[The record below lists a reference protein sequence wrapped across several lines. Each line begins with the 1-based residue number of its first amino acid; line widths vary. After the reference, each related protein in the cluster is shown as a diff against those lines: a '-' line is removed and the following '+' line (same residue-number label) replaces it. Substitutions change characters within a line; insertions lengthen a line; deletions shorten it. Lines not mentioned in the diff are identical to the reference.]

1 MHFRLKAFGL
11 HLVGSASAL
20 ILVFGA
26 LWLGWYRWPGW
37 YLSSVLHVVGIVVMV
52 DLVVGP
58 TLTLIV
64 SNPGK
69 PRRVLARDI
78 AMIVTVQLAALAY
91 GTVTLWGGR
100 PLYYAFSVN
109 SLECVQASDIDKSE
123 IALALRQNP
132 SLAPHWY
139 SLPRWIWAPLP
150 EDPDEATHIVN
161 DATFGSGKDVV
172 DMPRYF
178 KPWDQGLPKLR
189 EKLMRLDD
197 IKELNKKERER
208 LHVRLSADGLAPE
221 GRNLLI
227 MWGGSRRVVA
237 VFDPATL
244 QIKALLRPDLA

>member
-1 MHFRLKAFGL
+1 MQFRLKAFGL
-11 HLVGSASAL
+11 HLLGSVSAL
-20 ILVFGA
+20 LLVLGT

-37 YLSSVLHVVGIVVMV
+37 YLSSVLHVVGIVVLV

-58 TLTLIV
+58 SLTLIV

-69 PRRVLARDI
+69 PGRTLARDI
-78 AMIVTVQLAALAY
+78 AMIVTVQLAALVY
-91 GTVTLWGGR
+91 GTVTLWSGR

-109 SLECVQASDIDKSE
+109 SLECVQASDIDKGE
-123 IALALRQNP
+123 TALALRDNP
-132 SLAPHWY
+132 ALAPHWY

-150 EDPDEATHIVN
+150 DNPDTAMQIVN

-178 KPWDQGLPKLR
+178 RPWEQGLPKLR
-189 EKLMRLDD
+189 DQLVRLDD
-197 IKELNKKERER
+197 MKYLSKKEKEYV
-208 LHVRLSADGLAPE
+208 HARLSADGLAAD

-244 QIKALLRPDLA
+244 EIKALLRPDLV